1 MVARQQLLSV
11 ISLLQWLLFLKFCCL
26 VTVAIVVGLI
36 CNRTD
41 GCTTSDNLLVV
52 M

>member
-11 ISLLQWLLFLKFCCL
+11 IGLLQWLFLDFCCL
-26 VTVAIVVGLI
+26 ATVAMVVGLI

-41 GCTTSDNLLVV
+41 GCGIRD
-52 M
+52 